1 MHVFRPRTDLTR
13 ALAFL
18 APLLGALMI
27 ALSRLEDYRHGVY
40 DITCGSIL
48 GILTA
53 YFCYR
58 RYYPSIWSAHCD
70 VPYDRGSLA
79 VADGFT
85 RLADDEE
92 QLGYD
97 TQSELQDSHDQ
108 DNARTTRFETGRPRE

>member
-1 MHVFRPRTDLTR
+1 
-13 ALAFL
+13 
-18 APLLGALMI
+18 MI
-27 ALSRLEDYRHGVY
+27 ALSRLKDYRHDVY

-58 RYYPSIWSAHCD
+58 RYYPSVWSSSCD

-79 VADGFT
+79 IDDGFA

-97 TQSELQDSHDQ
+97 NQSVHRDSH
-108 DNARTTRFETGRPRE
+108 GRPRE